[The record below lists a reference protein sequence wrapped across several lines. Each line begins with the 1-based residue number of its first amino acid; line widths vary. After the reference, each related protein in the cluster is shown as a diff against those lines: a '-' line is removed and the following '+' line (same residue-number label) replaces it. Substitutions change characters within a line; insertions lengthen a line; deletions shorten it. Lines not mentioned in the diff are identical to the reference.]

1 MHAYNKGGAV
11 QNGIVGARQVGSF
24 HTKIDSFKRF
34 ETQVTQNHRDDDD
47 DAAPSLPPSLRP
59 DWDILYYSRTRTR
72 TVHASAEPLHH
83 RAFERCCV
91 SEDLTAVYLGWHQR
105 GRAEGEVHV

>member
-1 MHAYNKGGAV
+1 M
-11 QNGIVGARQVGSF
+11 
-24 HTKIDSFKRF
+24 
-34 ETQVTQNHRDDDD
+34 TQNHRDDDD
-47 DAAPSLPPSLRP
+47 DDAAPSPPPSAPTGIFYIIREP
-59 DWDILYYSRTRTR
+59 QTR